1 MPGPSAE
8 RVIVACPARA
18 QLAWFPG
25 LVGSAVLASSRLIR
39 DGRFVSHVVHT
50 EEIWFRDGGMHQTF
64 LSCDNPFVP
73 EEERPLLD
81 RRGIIRPGVSVKPGQ
96 VLVSGLSPIP
106 FVEGEKDRVRR
117 HIGRDSESRYSN
129 WAAFHFANS
138 FDERYWG

>member
-1 MPGPSAE
+1 
-8 RVIVACPARA
+8 
-18 QLAWFPG
+18 
-25 LVGSAVLASSRLIR
+25 
-39 DGRFVSHVVHT
+39 
-50 EEIWFRDGGMHQTF
+50 MHQTF

-96 VLVSGLSPIP
+96 VLVRGLSPIP

-138 FDERYWG
+138 FDERYWGKETYFGTGFLVGPEVVLTNFHAMEPVIAKKDGRTGSAYGPET